1 MENCHGLER
10 KRQTGRE
17 RKREREREGGKD
29 ERGETRSQLQ
39 EQKAMTLINTI

>member
-17 RKREREREGGKD
+17 RKREREREEKMR
-29 ERGETRSQLQ
+29 EEKPEANFKNRKR
-39 EQKAMTLINTI
+39 